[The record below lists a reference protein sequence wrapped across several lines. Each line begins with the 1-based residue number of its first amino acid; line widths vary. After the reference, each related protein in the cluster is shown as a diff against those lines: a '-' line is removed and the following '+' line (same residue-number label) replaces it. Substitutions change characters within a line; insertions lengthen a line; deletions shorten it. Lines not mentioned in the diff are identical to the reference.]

1 MREYLDRSRLKLRRN
16 RTTSDG
22 IRWALVLAAVLAV
35 AMIGLFWLDTSGIA
49 RPVHSLTDRALSPL
63 AGGTQFVS
71 NGVNNTAGDLTTW
84 GSLADENE
92 QLRQRISQ
100 LEADIIE
107 LEQARVENEQLRQQ
121 LDLETRNPWRTVGAE
136 VLMHSPDA
144 GHRTLTIAAG
154 RASNLATG
162 MAVLGQTGTGP
173 VALVGVVEEVNDTTA
188 TVLLITD
195 LNSRLSTRII
205 WDGESALGLM
215 QGQWQQGARLRL
227 EQVNYDNV
235 MQPDAIVVSAG
246 LTGNLDLPLPLATL
260 PADIPIGTLVNVR
273 REGTGQVADIN
284 PYADPDQVRY
294 VWVIR
299 DHGG

>member
-1 MREYLDRSRLKLRRN
+1 MREYLDSSRLKLRRN

-22 IRWALVLAAVLAV
+22 IRWSLVLAAVLAV
-35 AMIGLFWLDTSGIA
+35 AMIGLFWLDTSGIT
-49 RPVHSLTDRALSPL
+49 RPVHSVADRALSPL

-71 NGVNNTAGDLTTW
+71 NGVNDTAGGITAW
-84 GSLADENE
+84 GSLEAENE

-100 LEADIIE
+100 LEADLIA

-154 RASNLATG
+154 RASNLEVG

-173 VALVGVVEEVNDTTA
+173 VALVGVVEAVNDTTA

-215 QGQWQQGARLRL
+215 QGQWQQGSRLRL
-227 EQVNYDNV
+227 EQVNYENV
-235 MQPDAIVVSAG
+235 MQPEAIVVSAG
-246 LTGNLDLPLPLATL
+246 LSGNLNLPLPLATL
-260 PADIPIGTLVNVR
+260 PPDIPIGTLANVR
-273 REGTGQVADIN
+273 REGTGQVADIT

-299 DHGG
+299 DHDG